1 MVVLAFCLAMRVS
14 VPEKIPLNPLMLP
27 CYMYNL
33 SEQKGRNRIIA

>member
-27 CYMYNL
+27 SYLYL
-33 SEQKGRNRIIA
+33 SEQKGKNRIIG